1 VWRSKTQ
8 NNGNA
13 LAPLYLSVFVA
24 VLGFSLVAPIF
35 PLYIIDLGASYTLL
49 GIIVSIYGA
58 VQLFTQI
65 PIGRLSDRIGRKGL
79 ILLGLISF
87 TIMPPLYI
95 YATSAYLLIPIR
107 MLGGVGA
114 SAVWPLAMAL
124 IVEQADSQSRGAAMG
139 WYNASFYS
147 ALALGPL
154 IGGMLYDLFG
164 LEAPFYFWA
173 LMGLASVLI
182 VLIRV
187 KEPERREVRS
197 ENALIGA
204 IEVPKEGLIL
214 PGYMTTFLACCGVVL
229 WMGIV
234 GGFNF
239 TMLPSYA
246 SGIGLSTMEVGLLY
260 LVYGG
265 TMALSNIYF
274 GRQADRGRRK
284 RLIILSCFLGTI
296 SFGLLIFAGDLL
308 QALLLLA
315 VLGTGLGIGNP
326 AAAALIADTTCTSRR
341 GEIFGIF
348 NTARMAGVVIGPL
361 IAGLTADMYGI
372 TGSIVAFTAI
382 AVLITLNTML
392 VRDPATTESDV
403 CGPKTS
409 KL

>member
-1 VWRSKTQ
+1 VWRYKIQ
-8 NNGNA
+8 DDEKA
-13 LAPLYLSVFVA
+13 LAPLYFSVFVA

-49 GIIVSIYGA
+49 GIIVSVYGA
-58 VQLFTQI
+58 VQLVTQI

-79 ILLGLISF
+79 ILLGLVSF

-107 MLGGVGA
+107 MIGGLGA

-124 IVEQADSQSRGAAMG
+124 IVEQADSRSRGAAMG

-182 VLIRV
+182 VLIKV
-187 KEPERREVRS
+187 KEPKEREVS
-197 ENALIGA
+197 SGNALIGLKGG
-204 IEVPKEGLIL
+204 PKEALIQ
-214 PGYMTTFLACCGVVL
+214 PGYVTTFMACCGVVL

-246 SGIGLSTMEVGLLY
+246 STIGLSTMEVGLLY

-265 TMALSNIYF
+265 TMAVSNVYF
-274 GRQADRGRRK
+274 GRQADRGKRK
-284 RLIILSCFLGTI
+284 RLIIISCLLGTI
-296 SFGLLIFAGDLL
+296 SFALLIFAGGLL
-308 QALLLLA
+308 QALILLA
-315 VLGTGLGIGNP
+315 ALGLGMGVGNP
-326 AAAALIADTTCTSRR
+326 AAAALIADTTCADRR

-348 NTARMAGVVIGPL
+348 NTARMTGVVIGPL

-372 TGSIVAFTAI
+372 TGCMFAFTAI
-382 AVLITLNTML
+382 AILITLNTML
-392 VRDPATTESDV
+392 VREPATNDSAV
-403 CGPKTS
+403 CS
-409 KL
+409 RA

>member
-1 VWRSKTQ
+1 VWRFEILNK
-8 NNGNA
+8 GNA
-13 LAPLYLSVFVA
+13 LAPLYISVFVA

-35 PLYIIDLGASYTLL
+35 PIYVVDLGASYTLL

-58 VQLFTQI
+58 VQLVTQI

-79 ILLGLISF
+79 IILGLITF
-87 TIMPPLYI
+87 TVMPPLYI

-124 IVEQADSQSRGAAMG
+124 IIEQADAQGRGAAMG

-147 ALALGPL
+147 ALAFGPL
-154 IGGMLYDLFG
+154 IGGVLYDLFG
-164 LEAPFYFWA
+164 LEAPFFFWS
-173 LMGLASVLI
+173 LLGLASILI
-182 VLIRV
+182 VSIKV
-187 KEPERREVRS
+187 KEPERREVLS
-197 ENALIGA
+197 ETA
-204 IEVPKEGLIL
+204 IAGIKEGLIL

-246 SGIGLSTMEVGLLY
+246 SGLGLSTIEVGLLY

-274 GRQADRGRRK
+274 GKQADRGRRK
-284 RLIILSCFLGTI
+284 RLIVLSCLLGTV
-296 SFGLLIFAGDLL
+296 SFGLLIFAQSLL
-308 QALLLLA
+308 QAVLLLA
-315 VLGTGLGIGNP
+315 ALGTSLGIGNP
-326 AAAALIADTTCTSRR
+326 AAAALIADTTCPSRR

-348 NTARMAGVVIGPL
+348 NTARMTGVVIGPL
-361 IAGLTADMYGI
+361 IAGLTADMYGVD
-372 TGSIVAFTAI
+372 GAIVAFTAI
-382 AVLITLNTML
+382 AVMITANALL
-392 VRDPATTESDV
+392 VRDPTTESDICSQV
-403 CGPKTS
+403 
-409 KL
+409 

>member
-1 VWRSKTQ
+1 MWRFGILNK
-8 NNGNA
+8 GNA

-35 PLYIIDLGASYTLL
+35 PLYIIDLGASYTML

-58 VQLFTQI
+58 VQLVTQI

-87 TIMPPLYI
+87 TIMPPLYVH
-95 YATSAYLLIPIR
+95 AANAYLLIPIR

-124 IVEQADSQSRGAAMG
+124 IIEQADVQSRGAAMG

-147 ALALGPL
+147 ALAFGPL
-154 IGGMLYDLFG
+154 IGGALYDLFG

-173 LMGLASVLI
+173 LLGLVSILI
-182 VLIRV
+182 VLIKV
-187 KEPERREVRS
+187 KEPERREVLS
-197 ENALIGA
+197 KTGITG
-204 IEVPKEGLIL
+204 IKEGLIL
-214 PGYMTTFLACCGVVL
+214 PGYMATFLACCGVVL

-246 SGIGLSTMEVGLLY
+246 SGLGLTTTEVGLLY

-265 TMALSNIYF
+265 TMAISNVYF

-284 RLIILSCFLGTI
+284 RLIVLSCLLGTI
-296 SFGLLIFAGDLL
+296 SFGLLIFAGSLL
-308 QALLLLA
+308 QAVILLA
-315 VLGTGLGIGNP
+315 ALGTALGIGNP
-326 AAAALIADTTCTSRR
+326 AAAALIADTTCASRR

-348 NTARMAGVVIGPL
+348 NTARMTGVVIGPL
-361 IAGLTADMYGI
+361 IAGLTADMYGVNGAI
-372 TGSIVAFTAI
+372 MAFTAI
-382 AVLITLNTML
+382 ALMITANALL
-392 VRDPATTESDV
+392 VRDPTTTESDM
-403 CGPKTS
+403 CS
-409 KL
+409 QA

>member
-1 VWRSKTQ
+1 MWRFVILNK
-8 NNGNA
+8 GNA

-35 PLYIIDLGASYTLL
+35 PLYVIDLGASYTML

-58 VQLFTQI
+58 VQLITQI

-79 ILLGLISF
+79 IILGLITF

-124 IVEQADSQSRGAAMG
+124 IIEQADSQSRGAAMG

-173 LMGLASVLI
+173 LLGLASILI
-182 VLIRV
+182 VLIKV
-187 KEPERREVRS
+187 KEPERRTVLS
-197 ENALIGA
+197 ETA
-204 IEVPKEGLIL
+204 IAGIKEGLIL
-214 PGYMTTFLACCGVVL
+214 PGYGTTFLACCGVVL

-246 SGIGLSTMEVGLLY
+246 SGLGLSTTEVGLLY

-284 RLIILSCFLGTI
+284 RLIVLSCLLGTI
-296 SFGLLIFAGDLL
+296 SFGLLIFAGSLL

-315 VLGTGLGIGNP
+315 ALGTSLGIGNP
-326 AAAALIADTTCTSRR
+326 AAAALIADTTCASRR

-348 NTARMAGVVIGPL
+348 NTARMTGVVIGPL
-361 IAGLTADMYGI
+361 IAGLTADMYGVN
-372 TGSIVAFTAI
+372 GAIVAFTAI
-382 AVLITLNTML
+382 AVMITANALL
-392 VRDPATTESDV
+392 VRDPTTESDICSQV
-403 CGPKTS
+403 
-409 KL
+409 